1 MNFKQTLLW
10 PLTLPYGTVTRLRA
24 RAYEIGA
31 LRPKRLEANVISV
44 GNLTTGGTGKTPM
57 VLWIAQRLLAEGKKT
72 GILTRGYHGTDG
84 PDGRTSD
91 EVELMKSELGTDIS
105 IGVGADRYARGREL
119 VAEGVE
125 WFVLDDG
132 FQRLQLHRDADIV
145 SIDAT
150 NPFGGG
156 RLLPAGFM
164 REPKTALRRANVIVI
179 TRSNR
184 APAVEAAIRRET
196 AAPIFYAHAKLEYLQ
211 YVSGG
216 SSGLVVPQARP
227 MRWFA
232 FCGIGNPSAFVTD
245 LRDWGLDIGGQR
257 FFRDH
262 HRYTQDEIDD
272 MAREAGSLSCDGLLC
287 TQKDYF
293 NLGAVKSYPTDLAY
307 CPMSLEID
315 RADYFWS
322 EIQTAVA
329 ISRSKKK

>member
-1 MNFKQTLLW
+1 VNFRQALLW

-31 LRPKRLEANVISV
+31 LRPKRLDAKVISV

-57 VLWIAQRLLAEGKKT
+57 VLWIAERLLAEGKKT
-72 GILTRGYHGTDG
+72 GILTRGYHGTKG
-84 PDGRTSD
+84 PGGRTSD
-91 EVELMKSELGTDIS
+91 EVELMKSELGSEIP

-119 VAEGVE
+119 LAKGVE

-132 FQRLQLHRDADIV
+132 FQRLQLARDADIV
-145 SIDAT
+145 LIDAT

-164 REPKTALRRANVIVI
+164 REPKTALRRANLVVI

-184 APAVEAAIRRET
+184 APAVEAAVRRET
-196 AAPIFYAHAKLEYLQ
+196 TAPIFYARAKLEYLR

-216 SSGLVVPQARP
+216 SSGLVPDARP
-227 MRWFA
+227 RRWFA

-245 LRDWGLDIGGQR
+245 LRDWGLDIGGHR

-262 HRYTQDEIDD
+262 HRYAQDEIDD
-272 MAREAGSLSCDGLLC
+272 MAREADSLSCDGLLC
-287 TQKDYF
+287 TEKDHF
-293 NLGAVKSYPTDLAY
+293 NLAAVKSYPTDLAY
-307 CPMSLEID
+307 CHMSLEID
-315 RADYFWS
+315 RGEEFWN
-322 EIQTAVA
+322 EIQAAVA
-329 ISRSKKK
+329 IARSKKK